1 MTKGPDP
8 TGVPEVVYSR
18 LVVLDPRKGKVYGDL
33 AERVEIAPDGLTVS
47 VRVRDGLRFHP
58 NKDNLASAITAEDVR
73 RDFAGRA
80 ESGEYLFSAA
90 VDSIKAT
97 DLHMAFLYASSRYS
111 AYVAN
116 AVLEV
121 PDHEE
126 FVKQMTAQYQ
136 EMLRQNRNVLG
147 PLA

>member
-1 MTKGPDP
+1 MF
-8 TGVPEVVYSR
+8 
-18 LVVLDPRKGKVYGDL
+18 
-33 AERVEIAPDGLTVS
+33 AEG
-47 VRVRDGLRFHP
+47 
-58 NKDNLASAITAEDVR
+58 
-73 RDFAGRA
+73 
-80 ESGEYLFSAA
+80 FSAPA
-90 VDSIKAT
+90 IKAT

-136 EMLRQNRNVLG
+136 EMLRQN
-147 PLA
+147 LADPGLAKPAGG